1 MPKKPILVA
10 DPDPSLLMRVVMLLV
25 VDGYAVRGAST
36 SKEAIDRAQITGVFT
51 LPRLLIINP
60 QMPGLSGVQAASQI
74 SRDARCKVIFLTEL
88 AKDPDFRE
96 LLRGLRQQGCDC
108 SAVNVPFED
117 AEIIAQVYREIGAPK
132 PDIEKEQE
140 PSNPPVES
148 EATPRPFRPAVGD
161 YQALLEM
168 VSPQLYDHNA
178 FRLTGLSVDT
188 SLRDISKATERLE
201 MIAKGFGVAEAA
213 SNSFSNTPPTAEEL
227 RAALQCLKSPEQ
239 RLLHEFFWFWPT
251 TGHGNHDPALAAM
264 NAGEITRAE
273 KMWGELAD
281 GRQELEKLVAQM
293 DAARSS
299 HERKELLQPKK
310 ALELKTAIATHN
322 LAILNHIRA
331 LSHAANGS
339 SKLSIQSTDQTTAWK
354 ASVSYWSRLHKQHG
368 FWDALADRIRGVNDP
383 RLGIETAEMVWN
395 SLPLALLLLNAEFAV
410 AAAEAGDFERASIQK
425 QLMDHSGFEMTCVRD
440 ALCRKLAPLQQ
451 ELGRL
456 CNSTRERTLKTP
468 ENAPDIVRQF
478 FQDKKKYLQTFNYLL
493 GLGDPLRN
501 ASHDLVADTARS
513 CLVAYLNKTENW
525 EAGLQLFEECLAL
538 VNSNSLRSRLEE
550 DYETLTRNVAGQ
562 CAARRT
568 QATAAPPRQSTTP
581 QQPSQGQP
589 PVPGSTTGLTLAHRK
604 VVFGL
609 VGWLFALFIIV
620 VIAIIANSNNSLT
633 TSPVQSTPATSIK
646 SPSTDSVMPGPV
658 TLDLSKSIPITG
670 GDPPPDPHASESA
683 PGTEALQLKAEIE
696 ENQSRLRQMEADLS
710 DYKSRLN
717 ELSSQID
724 ASELKLQEMK
734 REHDLGEDV
743 DVDLYDTTRRRHNS
757 DVDTHNQL
765 VQEYNSTLRS
775 YKSQLST
782 TNEQIDSYNA
792 LLRSR

>member
-1 MPKKPILVA
+1 MPKKPVLVA
-10 DPDPSLLMRVVMLLV
+10 DPDPSLLERVVMLLT

-36 SKEAIDRAQITGVFT
+36 SKEAIDRAQIT
-51 LPRLLIINP
+51 LPKLLIINP
-60 QMPGLSGVQAASQI
+60 EMPSLSGVQAALQI
-74 SRDARCKVIFLTEL
+74 SRDARCKVIFLTGL

-96 LLRGLRQQGCDC
+96 VLRGLRQQGCDC
-108 SAVNVPFED
+108 SAVNIPFED

-140 PSNPPVES
+140 PSNPAVES

-188 SLRDISKATERLE
+188 SLRNISKATERLE

-281 GRQELEKLVAQM
+281 GRQELEKLLAQIA
-293 DAARSS
+293 AARTS

-310 ALELKTAIATHN
+310 ALERKTAIATHN

-339 SKLSIQSTDQTTAWK
+339 SKLSIQSTDQTAAWK
-354 ASVSYWSRLHKQHG
+354 ASVSYWSRLHKQHE
-368 FWDALADRIRGVNDP
+368 FWDALADRIRGINDP
-383 RLGIETAEMVWN
+383 RLGIETAEMIWI

-451 ELGRL
+451 ELDRL
-456 CNSTRERTLKTP
+456 CDSTRETTLKTP
-468 ENAPDIVRQF
+468 ENALDIVRQF

-493 GLGDPLRN
+493 GLGDPLRD
-501 ASHDLVADTARS
+501 ASHDLVADTART

-525 EAGLQLFEECLAL
+525 EAGLQLFEECLVLA
-538 VNSNSLRSRLEE
+538 NSNSLRSRLEE

-562 CAARRT
+562 RAARRT

-581 QQPSQGQP
+581 KQPSQGQP
-589 PVPGSTTGLTLAHRK
+589 PVPASTTGLTPAGRK

-609 VGWLFALFIIV
+609 VALFALFIIV
-620 VIAIIANSNNSLT
+620 VIANSNNSST
-633 TSPVQSTPATSIK
+633 TSPVQSTPATTLT
-646 SPSTDSVMPGPV
+646 SPSPDSETPSNTQSSPV
-658 TLDLSKSIPITG
+658 TSTSAPRANEESPTA
-670 GDPPPDPHASESA
+670 PQASEPA
-683 PGTEALQLKAEIE
+683 PGTEVLQLKAEIE
-696 ENQSRLRQMEADLS
+696 ENQSRLRKMEADLS

-724 ASELKLQEMK
+724 ASEPKLQEMK
-734 REHDLGEDV
+734 RKHDLGEDV
-743 DVDLYDTTRRRHNS
+743 DVDLYEATRRRHNS

-765 VQEYNSTLRS
+765 VQEYNSTLHS
-775 YKSQLST
+775 YKSLLST

-792 LLRSR
+792 LLRSQ

>member
-1 MPKKPILVA
+1 
-10 DPDPSLLMRVVMLLV
+10 
-25 VDGYAVRGAST
+25 
-36 SKEAIDRAQITGVFT
+36 
-51 LPRLLIINP
+51 
-60 QMPGLSGVQAASQI
+60 
-74 SRDARCKVIFLTEL
+74 
-88 AKDPDFRE
+88 
-96 LLRGLRQQGCDC
+96 
-108 SAVNVPFED
+108 
-117 AEIIAQVYREIGAPK
+117 
-132 PDIEKEQE
+132 
-140 PSNPPVES
+140 
-148 EATPRPFRPAVGD
+148 
-161 YQALLEM
+161 
-168 VSPQLYDHNA
+168 
-178 FRLTGLSVDT
+178 
-188 SLRDISKATERLE
+188 
-201 MIAKGFGVAEAA
+201 
-213 SNSFSNTPPTAEEL
+213 
-227 RAALQCLKSPEQ
+227 
-239 RLLHEFFWFWPT
+239 
-251 TGHGNHDPALAAM
+251 
-264 NAGEITRAE
+264 
-273 KMWGELAD
+273 
-281 GRQELEKLVAQM
+281 
-293 DAARSS
+293 
-299 HERKELLQPKK
+299 
-310 ALELKTAIATHN
+310 
-322 LAILNHIRA
+322 
-331 LSHAANGS
+331 
-339 SKLSIQSTDQTTAWK
+339 
-354 ASVSYWSRLHKQHG
+354 
-368 FWDALADRIRGVNDP
+368 
-383 RLGIETAEMVWN
+383 
-395 SLPLALLLLNAEFAV
+395 
-410 AAAEAGDFERASIQK
+410 
-425 QLMDHSGFEMTCVRD
+425 MDHSGFEMTCVKD

-792 LLRSR
+792 LLRSQ